1 MSELLSPQSRNCGK
15 GEVPDADIVMDS
27 LPFPL
32 IVVNSGN
39 RICRSNAAAEDFFQA
54 GASVLLRNGL
64 ENFVPADSPFVAL
77 VNRAREKNITVNEYA
92 LNLDLLHSRTGCLVD
107 IHAAPIG
114 RNTSSLLIMIQQR
127 HMADTIERQLT
138 HRNAARSM
146 SGMASI
152 MAHEIKNPLSGIRGA
167 AQLLE
172 MGLNEEDRTLTQLI
186 RDEADRIVRLID
198 RMDAL
203 ADTSSIER
211 LPINIHQVLHHVSK
225 LANNGIAANVP
236 ITERYDPSLPSVAG
250 NRDQLIQVFLNL
262 VKNAAEAI
270 EQSGE
275 DGEIIITSAFR
286 PGMRLSVSGAR
297 EQINLPLEFCVTDN
311 GPGVAPDLMSNL
323 FDPFVTTKPAGTGL
337 GLALVARIIDLHGG
351 VIECKSKPGKTVFR
365 VLLPI
370 YDEQEI

>member
-1 MSELLSPQSRNCGK
+1 MSKLPAGINQKNDKRDA
-15 GEVPDADIVMDS
+15 PDANLVMDS

-32 IVVNSGN
+32 IVVNSDN
-39 RICRSNAAAEDFFQA
+39 RICSSNAAAEDFFQA
-54 GASVLLRNGL
+54 GVTVLLRSGL
-64 ENFVPADSPFVAL
+64 EDFIPADSPFVEL
-77 VNRAREKNITVNEYA
+77 VNRARDKNISVNEYA
-92 LNLDLLHSRTGCLVD
+92 LNLDMLHSRTGSLVD
-107 IHAAPIG
+107 IHVTPIG
-114 RNTSSLLIMIQQR
+114 RNSGLLLILIMHR

-138 HRNAARSM
+138 HRHAARSM

-152 MAHEIKNPLSGIRGA
+152 LAHEIKNPLSGIRGA

-172 MGLNEEDRTLTQLI
+172 MGLSEEDRSLTQLI

-236 ITERYDPSLPSVAG
+236 ITERYDPSLPPVAG
-250 NRDQLIQVFLNL
+250 NRDQLIQVFFNL
-262 VKNAAEAI
+262 VKNAAESI
-270 EQSGE
+270 GQSGE
-275 DGEIIITSAFR
+275 PGEIIITSAFR

-297 EQINLPLEFCVTDN
+297 EQINLPLEFCVTDT

-323 FDPFVTTKPAGTGL
+323 FDPFVTTKPSGTGL

-370 YDEQEI
+370 YDEQEK